1 DLLPGP
7 PPPPIKDQIKL
18 VNCGIVFYQLDKLKR
33 TGIVCCMLQ
42 SARTY
47 LSTHLNYLVRPV
59 SAGMIDLNPEGWVV
73 AQRLKFNHNNLGG
86 QQSAYQARYDQHLK
100 ASTLPLTIKVKK
112 TTIIGQGSMRKAYLA
127 LVKTDGQNGVRVH
140 DEYPG
145 INLNHATDACMYEA
159 CGHLFCAFQV
169 VISRSTSHVLDDG
182 IRQKIKAF

>member
-1 DLLPGP
+1 
-7 PPPPIKDQIKL
+7 
-18 VNCGIVFYQLDKLKR
+18 
-33 TGIVCCMLQ
+33 
-42 SARTY
+42 
-47 LSTHLNYLVRPV
+47 
-59 SAGMIDLNPEGWVV
+59 MIDLNPEGWVV

-182 IRQKIKAF
+182 IRQKIKAFDLVQHCVAFVGDPAIPSRQLCQILEQHKLLCPSRSTWNGRG